1 MKFNIEGRTQT
12 VYACNDC
19 GWCQIKK
26 NFIKNGQELA
36 CGLCKGPADPV
47 DEIQHSTGMSNFG
60 YRQLLKTLEQNTDG
74 VGSATVNNIEQH
86 YDNPDNFLSAAKKA
100 YQEMEFEE
108 LKQVNGIGDETVQN
122 IALTVADEQEWDNG
136 AIFQL

>member
-12 VYACNDC
+12 VYSCNDC

-26 NFIKNGQELA
+26 NFITNGQEIA

-60 YRQLLKTLEQNTDG
+60 YRQLLETLEQNTDG

-100 YQEMEFEE
+100 YQEMYFEE
-108 LKQVNGIGDETVQN
+108 LKQVNGVGDETVKN

>member
-1 MKFNIEGRTQT
+1 
-12 VYACNDC
+12 
-19 GWCQIKK
+19 
-26 NFIKNGQELA
+26 
-36 CGLCKGPADPV
+36 
-47 DEIQHSTGMSNFG
+47 MSNFG

-108 LKQVNGIGDETVQN
+108 LKQVNGVGDETVKN